1 MLVAGKEELNFKA
14 LQEGSNSSSWWIY
27 NQQEEVLNQ
36 KSLTVIDHF
45 IFDNL
50 AVDNAGQKADNKH
63 TGSMTFLS
71 FLLVSKTDKP
81 TSHAVSK
88 THLLTVLFL
97 HMVHGSAF
105 LYSPFKLK
113 FLVPSNDEFP

>member
-1 MLVAGKEELNFKA
+1 M
-14 LQEGSNSSSWWIY
+14 
-27 NQQEEVLNQ
+27 
-36 KSLTVIDHF
+36 DRF

-71 FLLVSKTDKP
+71 FLLVSKTNKP

-88 THLLTVLFL
+88 THLLTVLSL

-113 FLVPSNDEFP
+113 FLMPSNDEFP